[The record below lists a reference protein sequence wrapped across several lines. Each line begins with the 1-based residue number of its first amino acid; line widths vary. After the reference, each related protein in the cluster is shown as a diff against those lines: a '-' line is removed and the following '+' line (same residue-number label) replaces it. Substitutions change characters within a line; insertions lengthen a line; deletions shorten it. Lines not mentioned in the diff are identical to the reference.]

1 MCIFRAEFNSKRF
14 GLPYFQLRQVNITY
28 KYAAETFDWNQMFD
42 KILFGIPEG
51 MFLIT
56 KPLNHLKELVLN
68 AYYTLIYILLRN
80 KCFWNF

>member
-68 AYYTLIYILLRN
+68 AYYTLI
-80 KCFWNF
+80 